1 MVFEKLKIFFGLIPG
16 IEDVEAK
23 RAELIKEYEEFK
35 EYDESDELK
44 HFLELEKFVNSDEFP
59 VRKKAIMEQKYS
71 DTGEYQKEQR
81 YLELK
86 KSPLIK
92 NYFKV
97 KSSPKLQELQQVEQ
111 SGSPEEFSKLNKEI
125 NSPDFIEK
133 KKSMKSSEF
142 KETDDFIKLQRY
154 NELKK
159 SKPLKNYYKF
169 KESDNYKQYLE
180 VEGSDMLKEYKELEE
195 FINTDEF
202 RKVKTYMLLS
212 PKKKFLQSDEYAK
225 LQEYNKLK
233 KSDRIVRYYK
243 LLKSDKFDELERWN
257 LSFED
262 DFDGNKLD
270 DKKWITKH
278 YWGETVVNAP
288 YSQDNELQYYTDGD
302 NIELDDS
309 HLRIIT
315 RQEQAKGNSWNPK
328 FGFHV
333 RNYDYTSGL
342 VNTGTS
348 FRQQYGLFEI
358 KVKISPSFSVSH
370 AFWMLSEKILPQI
383 NVFKFEN
390 KKFQFGHLW
399 GNIDSKRNVNKQL
412 SKVKASKF
420 IDQYVIFSL
429 EWTPE
434 KITWKI
440 NDTRV
445 LTQKKEIPQEP
456 MYLILSSGIFKKKV
470 NEQELPGVMDID
482 WIRCYEE
489 QPKNEG

>member
-71 DTGEYQKEQR
+71 DTGEYQKEKR
-81 YLELK
+81 YFELK
-86 KSPLIK
+86 KSPMIK

-111 SGSPEEFSKLNKEI
+111 SGYPEEFNKLDQEV
-125 NSPDFIEK
+125 NSQEFIDK

-328 FGFHV
+328 IGFHV

-440 NDTRV
+440 NDARV
-445 LTQKKEIPQEP
+445 LTQKKDIPQEP

-482 WIRCYEE
+482 WIKCYEE
-489 QPKNEG
+489 QKKNDG